1 MTKHK
6 KFLDNAVSIENVTF
20 SADGGLKITFSKAS
34 VENKSIHNFSFT
46 LSNLLD
52 EAIGDIIRQGGTRK
66 IAQETLA
73 SYLRMHAANIEM
85 RNEY

>member
-6 KFLDNAVSIENVTF
+6 KFSDNAVSIECVTF
-20 SADGGLKITFSKAS
+20 LVDGGLKITFSQAS
-34 VENKSIHNFSFT
+34 IKNKSIHKFSFT

-66 IAQETLA
+66 SAQETLA